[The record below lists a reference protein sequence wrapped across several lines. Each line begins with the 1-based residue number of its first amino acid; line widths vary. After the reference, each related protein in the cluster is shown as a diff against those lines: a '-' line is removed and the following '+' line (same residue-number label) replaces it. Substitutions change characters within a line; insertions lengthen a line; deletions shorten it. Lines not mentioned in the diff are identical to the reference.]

1 MTAPQTPTPPKRVSL
16 RWTGSGLEYRG
27 AGETGPELV
36 LDGKSGA
43 GQGPMDALLLSLAGC
58 MALDVQTI
66 LEKSRVP
73 LTGMEVEVEGQRAQF
88 HPRRYTEIRLV
99 YRLEGPEEEHQG
111 KVDRAV
117 ELSREKFCSV
127 LHSLRTDIDFEIEVH
142 RV

>member
-1 MTAPQTPTPPKRVSL
+1 MTAQQIPTTPKRVSL
-16 RWTGSGLEYRG
+16 RWTGSGMEYRG

-36 LDGKSGA
+36 LDGKSRTS
-43 GQGPMDALLLSLAGC
+43 QGPMDALLLSLAAC

-73 LTGMEVEVEGQRAQF
+73 LSSLEVEVEGQRAPT
-88 HPRRYTEIRLV
+88 HPKRYTNIRLV
-99 YRLEGPEEEHQG
+99 LRVEGPKEDHQG

-127 LHSLRTDIDFEIEVH
+127 LHSLRTDIDFEIEVY